1 MRKTRLI
8 PVAGLTLAV
17 ALVLSACSTGRSA
30 DEEYARKYR
39 SSVEGLDHVVR
50 LESTYKTHVG
60 MGSTADLFLYADSSD
75 RDVLEG
81 VLEDALPAVVD
92 AAEGDPDVNLGL
104 QVISEDGQIA
114 VSPSDLGYEGTGNLS
129 SYRQFLRKDSE

>member
-1 MRKTRLI
+1 MGGT
-8 PVAGLTLAV
+8 AG
-17 ALVLSACSTGRSA
+17 
-30 DEEYARKYR
+30 
-39 SSVEGLDHVVR
+39 
-50 LESTYKTHVG
+50 
-60 MGSTADLFLYADSSD
+60 LFLYADSSD
-75 RDVLEG
+75 QDVLEG

-114 VSPSDLGYEGTGNLS
+114 VSPSALGYEGTGNLS